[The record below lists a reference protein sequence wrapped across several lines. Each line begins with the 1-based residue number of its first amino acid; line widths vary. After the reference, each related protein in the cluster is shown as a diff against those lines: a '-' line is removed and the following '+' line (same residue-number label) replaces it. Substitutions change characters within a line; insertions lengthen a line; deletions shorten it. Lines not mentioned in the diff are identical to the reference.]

1 MREIKELSEL
11 IDDEIEAACDYAE
24 AAERTGNDDLR
35 RLYIELANAE
45 LGHIDKL
52 HGKAKEMI
60 AQTRSKGIVSPAGMM
75 EMWTHEHERMIRKVS
90 KIKMRLETAAAM

>member
-1 MREIKELSEL
+1 MKEIKELSEL

-24 AAERTGNDDLR
+24 AAERTTHEDLR

-52 HGKAKEMI
+52 HGKVKDLI
-60 AQTRSKGIVSPAGMM
+60 AQTRTKGITPPLGMM
-75 EMWTHEHERMIRKVS
+75 QMWEHEHERMIRKVS
-90 KIKMRLETAAAM
+90 KIKMRLETAESM